1 MLYSRAGALYT
12 LLITGMTTVFAT
24 PGQLRENI
32 EYGQAGGVSLLLDA
46 SVPKA
51 PGPHPGII
59 IVHGGGWVRGD
70 RRVDVQP
77 LFRPLEDA
85 GFAWFSIS
93 YRLAKDATQIGAGVQ
108 DVKQAVRYVREH
120 AAEFDV
126 DPDRIALVGESAG
139 AQLASMAALSS
150 DCSVRAVVA
159 FYSPSDLVSLAKES
173 RYVPE
178 SIRRQISGTPWEALV
193 LAGLQQLSPIN
204 HVRAGMPPFLLI
216 HGTSDSLVPFD
227 QSERMCSAI
236 RGTGGECELYPV
248 KGGGHGVR
256 WWESDHLTSYK
267 QVMVRWLEKELATS
281 VARA

>member
-1 MLYSRAGALYT
+1 
-12 LLITGMTTVFAT
+12 MTTVFAA

-32 EYGQAGGVSLLLDA
+32 EYGQAGGISLQMDA
-46 SVPKA
+46 FVPKT

-59 IVHGGGWVRGD
+59 IVHGGAWVRGD

-93 YRLAKDATQIGAGVQ
+93 YRLAKEATQIGAGVQ

-139 AQLASMAALSS
+139 AQLASMAALST
-150 DCSVRAVVA
+150 DCNVRAVVA

-173 RYVPE
+173 HFIPE
-178 SIRRQISGTPWEALV
+178 GVRRQIRGTPWEALV
-193 LAGLQQLSPIN
+193 LAGLQELSPIN

-216 HGTSDSLVPFD
+216 HGTSDPLVPFE
-227 QSERMCSAI
+227 QSEHMCTAI
-236 RGTGGECELYPV
+236 RAAGGECELYPV

-256 WWESDHLTSYK
+256 WWDSAHLTSYK
-267 QVMVRWLEKELATS
+267 QEMVRWLEKELATS